1 MRQSL
6 IAIGYAL
13 SIAMAAPLAAQDA
26 SPSPDPE
33 RSEGGISTLSEL
45 LGGLFG
51 APETLNAEQEAR
63 LPAARSVALK
73 LFPEGTYAKMMR
85 ETFAPVFE
93 RVLGSTAMAPGLQVM
108 ALTGLPRS
116 SVAAIEE
123 KQLQEAVK
131 LLDPNASE
139 RAAEVGRVSANMM
152 TDLISQIE
160 PSYRLGL
167 MRALAIRF
175 TEAELRDLDTY
186 FATPVGRKFAA
197 QSSLIH
203 SDPQVMSAM
212 TEMTPKILEAM
223 PSLFEDLGA
232 ISSKYPKGRTYSA
245 LSSSEQAEL
254 ATLLNVSADQL
265 AANEPGVE
273 PQL

>member
-6 IAIGYAL
+6 IALGYAL
-13 SIAMAAPLAAQDA
+13 SIVMAAPLAAQDA
-26 SPSPDPE
+26 SSSPEPAP
-33 RSEGGISTLSEL
+33 SEGGISVLSDL

-51 APETLNAEQEAR
+51 APEPLNAEQEAR
-63 LPAARSVALK
+63 LPAADSVALK

-93 RVLGSTAMAPGLQVM
+93 RMLGSAGVTPGLQVV

-116 SVAAIEE
+116 SLAEIEE
-123 KQLQEAVK
+123 KQLQEAVN

-139 RAAEVGRVSANMM
+139 RAAEVDRVSANMM

-175 TEAELRDLDTY
+175 TEAELRDLDAY
-186 FATPVGRKFAA
+186 FATPVGRKYAA
-197 QSSLIH
+197 ESSLIH

-212 TEMTPKILEAM
+212 NEMTPKMLEAM
-223 PSLFEDLGA
+223 PSIFEDLGA
-232 ISSKYPKGRTYSA
+232 IASKYPKGRTYSA
-245 LSSSEQAEL
+245 LSSSEQAQL

-265 AANEPGVE
+265 AANEPKVE
-273 PQL
+273 PQP